1 MSLRG
6 WLRER
11 LRRKSPAPVNLVDRP
26 DIQVPPP
33 ERLGL
38 DLHLRVMPWSAA
50 RLASIFSEAER
61 FPTADSLRQARHAR
75 HCLSCFWLSAPID
88 LLEGLYAAELGSL
101 QRSLLAGPLPQQPLA
116 PDEGEWREQL
126 AKQLHHQ
133 WEAPERVNLLLALMP
148 FFPPGG
154 MRVEEPLEQVP
165 DWLIRDYAAYCDPAL
180 QTQLQRPVGFLKPS
194 APELDGPASVASEAG
209 AISRELP
216 TLSERRGQDA
226 LGLFEQPEIVNRMA
240 ALINLYGLD
249 PDDEP
254 TKAELAGLRDTIA
267 QLWLDVSSDQLEQL
281 YRTPVGTMHRS
292 LITSGF
298 SGELVSEQ
306 DTLTRQALAA
316 QVEDLSQPSAI
327 NSLLAALLY
336 FKAGKVTVVDGQD
349 FIPQWLQEE
358 LAKQ

>member
-1 MSLRG
+1 
-6 WLRER
+6 
-11 LRRKSPAPVNLVDRP
+11 
-26 DIQVPPP
+26 
-33 ERLGL
+33 
-38 DLHLRVMPWSAA
+38 
-50 RLASIFSEAER
+50 
-61 FPTADSLRQARHAR
+61 
-75 HCLSCFWLSAPID
+75 
-88 LLEGLYAAELGSL
+88 
-101 QRSLLAGPLPQQPLA
+101 
-116 PDEGEWREQL
+116 
-126 AKQLHHQ
+126 
-133 WEAPERVNLLLALMP
+133 
-148 FFPPGG
+148 
-154 MRVEEPLEQVP
+154 
-165 DWLIRDYAAYCDPAL
+165 
-180 QTQLQRPVGFLKPS
+180 
-194 APELDGPASVASEAG
+194 
-209 AISRELP
+209 
-216 TLSERRGQDA
+216 
-226 LGLFEQPEIVNRMA
+226 MA

-249 PDDEP
+249 SDDEP